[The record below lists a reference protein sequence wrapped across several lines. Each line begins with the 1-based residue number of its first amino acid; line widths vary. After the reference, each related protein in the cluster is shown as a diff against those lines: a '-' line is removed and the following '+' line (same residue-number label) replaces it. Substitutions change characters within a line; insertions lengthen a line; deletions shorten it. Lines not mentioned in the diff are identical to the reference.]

1 MIIRSLSFFLTVC
14 AFILATSPACF
25 ASGQSN
31 STCYDDMLLKQNTSD
46 QKFSSEEWK
55 RSGNHRKAML
65 YDLVHSSALIGMSGA
80 EIYSLLGQPLWEN
93 ENSVFYSLGDNYRKE
108 VFVLCFKDT
117 VVNKYAAGFHI
128 CRGISCAHL
137 SRWYFEPLTIRSE
150 DTSLDTSAWHNCLTG
165 GWISLP
171 SGIALF
177 EDCFS
182 KNSNTPFESKVWKNA
197 SERSRRYRML
207 YDFLHSHKLIGMR
220 RESVIELFG
229 KPTITTVPVVT
240 RKPIEQNMSELDSID
255 RYLILSLSSG
265 CIAGP
270 LLFLELGYD
279 NDAVTSLRTV
289 LDAGSNPPSSCWE
302 IMGNWQTAN
311 LSVSANGASN
321 SITKKSRL
329 WESRGLNRTGQ
340 PSAED

>member
-1 MIIRSLSFFLTVC
+1 
-14 AFILATSPACF
+14 
-25 ASGQSN
+25 
-31 STCYDDMLLKQNTSD
+31 
-46 QKFSSEEWK
+46 
-55 RSGNHRKAML
+55 
-65 YDLVHSSALIGMSGA
+65 
-80 EIYSLLGQPLWEN
+80 
-93 ENSVFYSLGDNYRKE
+93 
-108 VFVLCFKDT
+108 
-117 VVNKYAAGFHI
+117 
-128 CRGISCAHL
+128 
-137 SRWYFEPLTIRSE
+137 
-150 DTSLDTSAWHNCLTG
+150 
-165 GWISLP
+165 
-171 SGIALF
+171 
-177 EDCFS
+177 
-182 KNSNTPFESKVWKNA
+182 
-197 SERSRRYRML
+197 
-207 YDFLHSHKLIGMR
+207 MR